1 MRKVFFLLGI
11 IFTLSILFLAG
22 STMAGPKQC
31 PPGQRG
37 NCSYYQ
43 QNTTGKYG
51 CFPNSANLGNG
62 WVKVSDK
69 CPGKDKEEEKATNTA
84 KPPEPKPTNT
94 VLPKNPTNTPEK
106 ISDPKD
112 GNKVLSTPEVLY
124 VDSVEKYLAC
134 PEDCVC
140 ILLEQVV
147 TQMSIENKLRL
158 TDIGIQL
165 TRNAILSNE

>member
-1 MRKVFFLLGI
+1 
-11 IFTLSILFLAG
+11 
-22 STMAGPKQC
+22 MAGPSQC
-31 PPGQRG
+31 PKGQRD

-43 QNTTGKYG
+43 HNQTGKYG
-51 CFPNSANLGNG
+51 CFPNKANLGNG
-62 WVKVSDK
+62 WVKVSNE

-84 KPPEPKPTNT
+84 RPEPKPTNT
-94 VLPKNPTNTPEK
+94 VLPKNPTFTPEK
-106 ISDPKD
+106 ISDPKG
-112 GNKVLSTPEVLY
+112 GNKHTQTPEVLY
-124 VDSVEKYLAC
+124 VDSVEKFLAC

-165 TRNAILSNE
+165 TRNAILSDGQ